1 MHRRRF
7 RPALLVTL
15 AMLALCAGLGLGRV
29 EATEEPADDADDG
42 TITTML
48 LPGWNMVGWVGAD
61 VPATEIF
68 DQVQNLERVS
78 AWDGEHQRYQ
88 RRTRN
93 SISRFGLERLEPG
106 RGLMLFIGGDDPVAW
121 TRAVSEQSVL
131 LHLHAGRNLVGWAG
145 RDGTPIEDAVQRFG
159 ATLVEASLWDAS
171 TNQYLRY
178 RPDPESANT
187 LIELDH
193 GDALWVE
200 LSAAA
205 SWWQSGAAPPPVEL
219 VGEFTDD
226 EQIQIQEWVDD
237 SQAVF
242 AERWGVHAPFTAY
255 FGDPKLLDETY
266 RRIRGFSPPIDY
278 CGLYA
283 DSLIFI
289 KRTCGGEGTQAH
301 EYFHALQFHL
311 MGSPR
316 KPIPG
321 WLIEGSATFAAYAY
335 LGAVSPSQTVEER
348 IATVRESHESY
359 VGRVDW
365 PTLEESQRPRRTD
378 PHPIGVYYTLGSL
391 GVTWLWEHAGDYTVV
406 DFFRRM
412 ASAQNWRDAFEGAF
426 GLTIDDFHEQ
436 FEAYRAEAAPL
447 LPHLTDDRAEAIL
460 VFTGEVP
467 AEGEQA
473 VREELDSLEAF
484 FGDHLSAAEAD
495 FTVFAGAEEATVAA
509 AYRRAFG
516 AALPDEFCARQTSG
530 SVAVLDLNCGE
541 SPADV
546 LFTVRHDS
554 VIQQLA
560 PWTSMPRASTGFRT
574 RGPNWLVTPLRT
586 YASYAYQAAAG
597 REGAD
602 GIRNQQLARAA
613 QTTRSLKSMATSD
626 GYNENS
632 SESLAVGFLALEL
645 LAELAGDAALFEYYR
660 RLPGSSRWEEAFR
673 DAFGMGVSE
682 FYREFKAYR
691 TAAIPPLPHL
701 ADQRAEPLLVLVGD
715 VPLDASTAIRNELER
730 LQAFFDR
737 RLRAGA
743 ADYTVFAGV
752 DEASVAAAHQQA
764 FGEAPAEDFCSRYT
778 SGRVAVLDLDCEKQ
792 DLANTLF
799 RVRFDDAIERL
810 APTNSLPRPLS
821 GLNRRGPYW
830 LASPT
835 SRYLEYAYQLEV
847 GRDEAQD
854 AWNLHLTR
862 TTYNTRSLSSMET
875 YEGFRAN
882 YWQSMGVGF
891 LALDLLARRAGD
903 AALFEYYR
911 RLPGARSWEDAFE
924 GAFGMTVDD
933 FYEAF
938 ETHVARIA
946 PPFPHIADGRIAP
959 VLVFVGDVPAETRS
973 AVRAEFDAVQRLFR
987 GRLGAGT
994 ADYTL
999 YVGADWAVLMD
1010 TYVRALGIQPPERLC
1025 DRTPTGGVAIINL
1038 GCRHTAPYTLEWSHY
1053 IALRQ
1058 QLAPSGSL
1066 PAAPAGFDRRGPYWL
1081 RYGAERYVRHVY
1093 SVAQG
1098 HEDLDTSRH
1107 RESAR
1112 ASHTTRLLSG
1122 TETSAGFNVNHSQ
1135 SRALGFLAVELL
1147 AELAGEAAL
1156 FDYYRRLPGSESW
1169 EEAFEGAFR
1178 IAIDD
1183 FYEAFEE
1190 HRTRVTSPFPHL
1202 TDDSDE
1208 PVLMFIGDVPATTRN
1223 AVNDEF
1229 ANLQRFYTE
1238 QLAAGTADYTMLVAT
1253 DSASARVAW
1262 RLVHGSEH
1270 DRYCN
1275 TTFYQMAGVINLGCN
1290 ATLRAYALP
1299 NPHFIQVRDELAP
1312 WSSLPLDPD
1321 GRRTRGPAWLDGAV
1335 APYIE
1340 FRYVDIADQGAYQS
1354 LRSTEVQRAKGISR
1368 PLSSMATRDG
1378 FSGSEFWEARGVAIL
1393 AVEWLAGRAGD
1404 PAIFDYYRRLPD
1416 SASWEEAFE
1425 GAFGL
1430 SVDDFYEAFE
1440 EHRARVAPPLPHLTD
1455 EIDAPVLLFVG
1466 DLPAATRTAVREDFE
1481 GALAFFR
1488 DRLGEASGDYT
1499 LYIGADAASLRDVYR
1514 QIDGRESTHSAY
1526 CSVPRGPVILISLQ
1540 CTPDFAWRH
1549 SLYVLSGLAV
1559 PGVTPAG
1566 YPSQGPAWLTEGT
1579 HPYVSEAYRAA
1590 RDSGELDRA
1599 RSTMARHAAQTR
1611 LPLSSMATTDGFRS
1625 ETRAVGRALGFLAV
1639 DWLVER
1645 AGERALF
1652 DYYRRLA
1659 DSPSWEDAFEAAF
1672 GIAVDDFYEQ
1682 FEAYRAR
1689 VAPPN

>member
-1 MHRRRF
+1 MHGRRF

-15 AMLALCAGLGLGRV
+15 TALALCAGLGLGRV
-29 EATEEPADDADDG
+29 AATEEAATDADDG

-48 LPGWNMVGWVGAD
+48 LPGWNMVGWLGAD

-68 DQVQNLERVS
+68 DQVPNLERVS

-145 RDGTPIEDAVQRFG
+145 RDGTPIEVAMQRFG
-159 ATLVEASLWDAS
+159 DTLVEASLWDAS
-171 TNQYLRY
+171 TSRYLRY
-178 RPDPESANT
+178 RPDPESTNT
-187 LIELDH
+187 LLELDH

-200 LSAAA
+200 LSAEAR
-205 SWWQSGAAPPPVEL
+205 WWQSGAALPPVEF

-226 EQIQIQEWVDD
+226 EQTRIHEWVDG

-255 FGDPKLLDETY
+255 FGDPELLDETY

-311 MGSPR
+311 MGTPR

-335 LGAVSPSQTVEER
+335 LGAISPSQTVEER

-359 VGRVDW
+359 IGRVDW

-391 GVTWLWEHAGDYTVV
+391 GVTWLWEHAGDHTVV

-412 ASAQNWRDAFEGAF
+412 ANAQNWRDAFEGAF

-447 LPHLTDDRAEAIL
+447 LPHLTDDKAEPIL

-473 VREELDSLEAF
+473 VREELGSLEAF
-484 FGDHLSAAEAD
+484 FGEHLGAAEAD
-495 FTVFAGAEEATVAA
+495 FTVFAGAEEASVAA
-509 AYRRAFG
+509 AYRRVFG

-530 SVAVLDLNCGE
+530 SVAVLDVNCE
-541 SPADV
+541 KSPADV

-586 YASYAYQAAAG
+586 YTSYAYRAAAG
-597 REGAD
+597 REEAD
-602 GIRNQQLARAA
+602 DTRNQQLARAA
-613 QTTRSLKSMATSD
+613 QTKRSLKSMATSD

-632 SESLAVGFLALEL
+632 SESLAVGFLAIEL

-660 RLPGSSRWEEAFR
+660 RLPEVSRWEEAFR

-691 TAAIPPLPHL
+691 TEAIPTLPHL
-701 ADQRAEPLLVLVGD
+701 ADNRDEPLLIFVGD
-715 VPLDASTAIRNELER
+715 VPSDARAAIRDEFEG
-730 LQAFFDR
+730 LQSFFDR

-752 DEASVAAAHQQA
+752 DEASVAAAHQRA
-764 FGEAPAEDFCSRYT
+764 FGEAPADDFCSRYT

-792 DLANTLF
+792 DPANTLF
-799 RVRFDDAIERL
+799 RVRFGDTIERL
-810 APTNSLPRPLS
+810 APTSSLSRPLG
-821 GLNRRGPYW
+821 GLTWRGPYW

-835 SRYLEYAYQLEV
+835 QRYIEYAYQRAA
-847 GRDEAQD
+847 GRGEAQD

-862 TTYNTRSLSSMET
+862 TTYNTRSLSSMEA
-875 YEGFRAN
+875 YEGFRVN

-891 LALDLLARRAGD
+891 IALDLLADLAGE
-903 AALFEYYR
+903 ASLFDYYR
-911 RLPGARSWEDAFE
+911 RLPGARSWKEAFE

-946 PPFPHIADGRIAP
+946 PPFPHLADGRVEP
-959 VLVFVGDVPAETRS
+959 LLVFVGDVPADTRA
-973 AVRAEFDAVQRLFR
+973 AVRAEFDAVQRIFSRQLR
-987 GRLGAGT
+987 AGT

-999 YVGADWAVLMD
+999 YVGANRAVLVD
-1010 TYVRALGIQPPERLC
+1010 TYVRAIGRQPPEQLC
-1025 DRTPTGGVAIINL
+1025 DRTPTGGVGIINL
-1038 GCRHTAPYTLEWSHY
+1038 DCRATAPYTLEWSHF
-1053 IALRQ
+1053 IALRE

-1066 PAAPAGFDRRGPYWL
+1066 PARPEGFDVRGPWWL
-1081 RYGAERYVRHVY
+1081 KYGLDEYVRHTY
-1093 SVAQG
+1093 RVAQG
-1098 HEDLDTSRH
+1098 HDDIETSRH
-1107 RESAR
+1107 RQSAR
-1112 ASHTTRLLSG
+1112 ASHTTRLLSS
-1122 TETSAGFNVNHSQ
+1122 TSTSDGFNVNHWQ

-1156 FDYYRRLPGSESW
+1156 FDYYRRLPDSESW
-1169 EEAFEGAFR
+1169 EEAFEGAFG
-1178 IAIDD
+1178 IA
-1183 FYEAFEE
+1183 
-1190 HRTRVTSPFPHL
+1190 
-1202 TDDSDE
+1202 
-1208 PVLMFIGDVPATTRN
+1208 
-1223 AVNDEF
+1223 
-1229 ANLQRFYTE
+1229 
-1238 QLAAGTADYTMLVAT
+1238 
-1253 DSASARVAW
+1253 
-1262 RLVHGSEH
+1262 
-1270 DRYCN
+1270 
-1275 TTFYQMAGVINLGCN
+1275 
-1290 ATLRAYALP
+1290 
-1299 NPHFIQVRDELAP
+1299 
-1312 WSSLPLDPD
+1312 
-1321 GRRTRGPAWLDGAV
+1321 
-1335 APYIE
+1335 
-1340 FRYVDIADQGAYQS
+1340 
-1354 LRSTEVQRAKGISR
+1354 
-1368 PLSSMATRDG
+1368 
-1378 FSGSEFWEARGVAIL
+1378 
-1393 AVEWLAGRAGD
+1393 
-1404 PAIFDYYRRLPD
+1404 
-1416 SASWEEAFE
+1416 
-1425 GAFGL
+1425 
-1430 SVDDFYEAFE
+1430 VDDFYEAFE
-1440 EHRARVAPPLPHLTD
+1440 EHRAGVATPLPHLAD
-1455 EIDAPVLLFVG
+1455 DIDAPVLLFVG
-1466 DLPAATRTAVREDFE
+1466 DLPAATRAAVRKDFE

-1499 LYIGADAASLRDVYR
+1499 LYIGADAASLRELYK

-1526 CSVPRGPVILISLQ
+1526 CSVPRGAVILISLQ

-1579 HPYVSEAYRAA
+1579 HPYISEVYRVA
-1590 RDSGELDRA
+1590 RDSGDLDRA
-1599 RSTMARHAAQTR
+1599 RSARARLAAQSR
-1611 LPLSSMATTDGFRS
+1611 LALSSMATTEAFRS

-1659 DSPSWEDAFEAAF
+1659 DSETWEDAFEAAF
-1672 GIAVDDFYEQ
+1672 GIAVDDFYEA
-1682 FEAYRAR
+1682 FEAYRAE
-1689 VAPPN
+1689 VAPPG